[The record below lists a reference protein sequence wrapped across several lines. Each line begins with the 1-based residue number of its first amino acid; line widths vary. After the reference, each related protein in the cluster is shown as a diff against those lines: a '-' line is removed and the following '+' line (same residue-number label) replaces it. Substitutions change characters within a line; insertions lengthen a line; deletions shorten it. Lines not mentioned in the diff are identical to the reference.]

1 MKIAIAGIIG
11 LVIFLAAVSGIEAN
25 PVPANSLPLF
35 SQVHSEQ
42 NLVKFK
48 YPYSEISPDERIQ
61 LARHEIISLTTQI
74 INYQPGQGT
83 TLNYLHNALLR
94 EKALL
99 QPIPPA
105 AVAQTTSSAQTSLII
120 KPVAVNMI
128 FYGSNT
134 NGVDQR
140 IINVDP
146 EYLVDN
152 SPAGPANG
160 DADVMEYMSAG
171 IKYFE
176 YLDGGYEGTQARYI
190 PNDLQSNLNYIAAV
204 AKAGAFGVF
213 LDEVS
218 SHPNADSLNYLQ
230 QIYKKAHSLGLEVVF
245 NTGVSTWSDNLM
257 KYCDFMNSSEI
268 WHDEPLTRSQR
279 KFAQKT
285 WLETQ
290 EVTNPDDAVKLT
302 EAAWGAGLGAH
313 YACYEYITLPDY
325 SEDYAVQI
333 RLYSKPYDGFI
344 LAIIIALTVFVLLI
358 VAFTL
363 KKRLKR

>member
-1 MKIAIAGIIG
+1 MKISIAGIII
-11 LVIFLAAVSGIEAN
+11 LIIFSAAVSGTALI
-25 PVPANSLPLF
+25 PVPKNSLPLF
-35 SQVHSEQ
+35 SRTQPEE
-42 NLVKFK
+42 NMVKFK
-48 YPYSEISPDERIQ
+48 YPYSEVSQDERIQ
-61 LARHEIISLTTQI
+61 LAQHEITSLTKQI

-83 TLNYLHNALLR
+83 TLNYLQNALLR
-94 EKALL
+94 ENALI
-99 QPIPPA
+99 QPIPQA
-105 AVAQTTSSAQTSLII
+105 AVAQTTSSIQTSQIT
-120 KPVAVNMI
+120 KPVAINMI
-128 FYGSNT
+128 YYGSNT

-140 IINVDP
+140 IISLVP

-152 SPAGPANG
+152 SPSGPANG
-160 DADVMEYMSAG
+160 DANVIEYMSAG

-176 YLDGGYEGTQARYI
+176 YLDGGYEGTQDRYI

-204 AKAGAFGVF
+204 ANAGAFGVF

-218 SHPNADSLNYLQ
+218 SNPNHDSLNYLQ
-230 QIYKKAHSLGLEVVF
+230 QIYKKAHSLGLKVVF

-268 WHDEPLTRSQR
+268 WHNEPLTRSQR

-285 WLETQ
+285 WIETQ
-290 EVTNPDDAVKLT
+290 EVTNAGDAVKLT

-325 SEDYAVQI
+325 SEDYAARI

-344 LAIIIALTVFVLLI
+344 LAIIIALTVFILLI